1 MKTSHLRFPQHTN
14 VRPFLQQ
21 LATWPHL
28 NLILGLTSLLGFI
41 AFSFSHEC
49 SSVFSTACHMASPK
63 SHLRP
68 NFVIGLYSLFSSL
81 PCLLG
86 HINPPVVARLSDSFC
101 IVGSTW
107 NSKIR
112 KFKRVSILKRAK
124 DNMHSHNLIFFHYL
138 KLEPDRTG
146 QNRTR
151 EVETPTLARRS
162 DCTRPNLLLV
172 LEP

>member
-101 IVGSTW
+101 IVGVHVELQ
-107 NSKIR
+107 NSKIQTR
-112 KFKRVSILKRAK
+112 FNFKKGKKTICTHTIL
-124 DNMHSHNLIFFHYL
+124 SSFII
-138 KLEPDRTG
+138 
-146 QNRTR
+146 
-151 EVETPTLARRS
+151 
-162 DCTRPNLLLV
+162 
-172 LEP
+172 